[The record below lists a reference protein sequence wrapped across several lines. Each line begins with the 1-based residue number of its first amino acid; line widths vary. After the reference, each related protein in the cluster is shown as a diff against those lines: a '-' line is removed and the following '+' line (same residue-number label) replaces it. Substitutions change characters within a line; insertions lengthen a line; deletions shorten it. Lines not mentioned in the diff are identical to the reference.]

1 MKFDKIIN
9 EIMSTPTDTNPN
21 KVTITLELDAKMVKR
36 IERLAEESLKGL
48 LEREINQSGEAF
60 IEMLGYDNY

>member
-1 MKFDKIIN
+1 
-9 EIMSTPTDTNPN
+9 MSTPTDTNPN